1 MFNALNKNH
10 IYSPT
15 STSYPQ
21 LIRVIKY
28 WFFSSGKFEN
38 PNIFSDRENFEN
50 GKGKDIIQDQ
60 NLKYDEF
67 FETFL
72 AQVLRSPEEQEPIE
86 TTLLYPMK
94 DWSSMD
100 NDALRWTTM
109 NVLFRG

>member
-28 WFFSSGKFEN
+28 WFFTSGNFEN

-50 GKGKDIIQDQ
+50 GKGQDP
-60 NLKYDEF
+60 NMYDEF
-67 FETFL
+67 FETYL
-72 AQVLRSPEEQEPIE
+72 AQALLSPQEQEPIA
-86 TTLLYPMK
+86 TTLLYDTEGQP
-94 DWSSMD
+94 SME

-109 NVLFRG
+109 NGLFRG